1 MNPSLKS
8 ISLTGEMIK
17 SHVPIIKLL
26 RPKSTYI
33 SNSIHIKEE
42 SRTVTVRLV
51 ETKCWVFRHLHWV
64 RIKPCRI
71 SREES
76 ASREYKPVSRTIQV
90 TSWEVKS
97 VSATKYMTVM
107 LVTILMLMS
116 FGSLWSHLTENI
128 NINNDTLLSIN
139 KQMSPTLSPNRKT
152 LTSLADLKPLG

>member
-1 MNPSLKS
+1 MNPSLKR

-33 SNSIHIKEE
+33 SNSIHIKAE
-42 SRTVTVRLV
+42 SRTVTVRLF

-64 RIKPCRI
+64 RIKPCRT

-76 ASREYKPVSRTIQV
+76 ASKEYKQVSKTLQI

-116 FGSLWSHLTENI
+116 HGSLWSYVTDNI
-128 NINNDTLLSIN
+128 NIALHQQADVTNSVTLYKNS
-139 KQMSPTLSPNRKT
+139 
-152 LTSLADLKPLG
+152 ADVADS